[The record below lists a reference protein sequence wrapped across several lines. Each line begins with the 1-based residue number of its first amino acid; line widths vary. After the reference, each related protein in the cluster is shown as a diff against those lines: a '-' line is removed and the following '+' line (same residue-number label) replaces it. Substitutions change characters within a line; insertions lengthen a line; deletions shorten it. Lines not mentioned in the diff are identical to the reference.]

1 MLWKSLK
8 GRVQVMYALKLL
20 TRCCNT
26 MTEHKKPLPR
36 RAHLITPGGMK
47 ALEDEHDFLWRRERP
62 KVTQEVSDAAKL
74 GDRSEN
80 AEYIYGKKRLRQID
94 SRLRFLG
101 KRIEAVTVIDRPP
114 ADLDKVFF
122 GAWIE
127 LEDEEGEMLR
137 YRIVGE
143 DEIDLPH
150 GYISV
155 DAPLARGLIGKF
167 VDDEVT
173 VRLPK
178 GETTYCIVSVQYER
192 PEWDLRPMP
201 EFS

>member
-1 MLWKSLK
+1 M
-8 GRVQVMYALKLL
+8 V
-20 TRCCNT
+20 
-26 MTEHKKPLPR
+26 
-36 RAHLITPGGMK
+36 
-47 ALEDEHDFLWRRERP
+47 
-62 KVTQEVSDAAKL
+62 
-74 GDRSEN
+74 
-80 AEYIYGKKRLRQID
+80 
-94 SRLRFLG
+94 
-101 KRIEAVTVIDRPP
+101 DRPP